1 MSDSGLLSHASVLK
15 RDRKGD
21 LRNGMVRMANPPPKA
36 TPESFCFLLF
46 LLGVRRAYFG
56 LGYQRDKGSKKL
68 QVFTP
73 QPTGM
78 GSCPFQGW
86 WDTWEHTQEPPDLSH
101 MGPKEQQIPSLQPWG
116 RAQGM
121 ALGGDSCWAGPGHR
135 NPPPSVFLSI
145 PFRAQLQ
152 QQLHQSLA
160 LSQGPLW
167 RHTVCIKLRTLN
179 KTL

>member
-36 TPESFCFLLF
+36 TVESFCFLLF

-135 NPPPSVFLSI
+135 NPHQVSSCPSPSGHSYSNSYTSPLLCHKCHSEDTLS
-145 PFRAQLQ
+145 A
-152 QQLHQSLA
+152 
-160 LSQGPLW
+160 
-167 RHTVCIKLRTLN
+167 
-179 KTL
+179 

>member
-1 MSDSGLLSHASVLK
+1 MSDSGLLSRASVLK

-73 QPTGM
+73 QVWAAAHFRDGEIPGSTHRNLRTCPIWAQRSSRYPHYSPEAEPREWLWEVTAAEQDQDTETPHQVS
-78 GSCPFQGW
+78 SCPSPSGHSYSNSYTSPLLCHKCHSE
-86 WDTWEHTQEPPDLSH
+86 DTLS
-101 MGPKEQQIPSLQPWG
+101 
-116 RAQGM
+116 A
-121 ALGGDSCWAGPGHR
+121 
-135 NPPPSVFLSI
+135 
-145 PFRAQLQ
+145 
-152 QQLHQSLA
+152 
-160 LSQGPLW
+160 
-167 RHTVCIKLRTLN
+167 
-179 KTL
+179 